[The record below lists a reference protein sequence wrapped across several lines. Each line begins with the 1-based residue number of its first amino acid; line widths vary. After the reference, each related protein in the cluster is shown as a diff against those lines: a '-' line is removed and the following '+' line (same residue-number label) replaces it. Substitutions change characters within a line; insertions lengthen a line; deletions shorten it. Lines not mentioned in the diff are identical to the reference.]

1 MWRKSCILVVWHIV
15 HLFWVVETKEMH
27 PLPPFMLCTSGCVLL
42 SFLKSTH
49 ILLCGG
55 SPRADF
61 FGTMTT
67 GDAHGEML
75 LVMMPALSN
84 VLISLR
90 THS

>member
-1 MWRKSCILVVWHIV
+1 MEKILYPCSLAYSSSI
-15 HLFWVVETKEMH
+15 LGSGTKEMH

-49 ILLCGG
+49 ILLCDG
-55 SPRADF
+55 SPGADF

-67 GDAHGEML
+67 GDAHDEML

-84 VLISLR
+84 VLISLW

>member
-1 MWRKSCILVVWHIV
+1 MEKILYPCSLAYSSSI
-15 HLFWVVETKEMH
+15 FGSGTKEMH

-42 SFLKSTH
+42 SFLKSMH

-55 SPRADF
+55 SPGADF
-61 FGTMTT
+61 FGTMTM

>member
-1 MWRKSCILVVWHIV
+1 
-15 HLFWVVETKEMH
+15 
-27 PLPPFMLCTSGCVLL
+27 MLCTSGCVLL

-55 SPRADF
+55 SPGADF
-61 FGTMTT
+61 FGMMTM

-84 VLISLR
+84 VLISFR